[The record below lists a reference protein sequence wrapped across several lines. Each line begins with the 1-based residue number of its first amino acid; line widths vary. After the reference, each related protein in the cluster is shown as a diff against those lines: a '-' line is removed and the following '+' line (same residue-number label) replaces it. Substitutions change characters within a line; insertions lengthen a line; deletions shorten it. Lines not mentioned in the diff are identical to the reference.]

1 MTVTSIATRC
11 AAPAGLTTGLA
22 AAYIS
27 PPAPMF
33 LTSIP
38 TGAGADVHI
47 YQDPDGS
54 LSSDC
59 TGCGEYA
66 WTLVTT
72 QDFAE
77 EHAATCLRPPRRRA
91 A

>member
-1 MTVTSIATRC
+1 MTVTSTFTS
-11 AAPAGLTTGLA
+11 APVGLTTGTE
-22 AAYIS
+22 AAYS
-27 PPAPMF
+27 PPPAPVL
-33 LTSIP
+33 LTSLP
-38 TGAGADVHI
+38 TEAGADVHI
-47 YQDPDGS
+47 YRDTDGS

-72 QDFAE
+72 KQFAQ
-77 EHAATCLRPPRRRA
+77 EHAATCLRPPRQLA